1 MTSLYKNNVV
11 SFPGYLSGCLSSLFI
26 TVFYHF
32 IQEKSQTCC
41 SALSQVPPTL
51 LKRKNILVVVCVSS
65 FLPLTITFQL
75 SGNPQC
81 RILVLQILDAGE
93 GTTAFPSLSQQFMT
107 SLAQTDFFFNFAN
120 RIVGILAENLLFLP
134 QCCRRGDVLA
144 GS

>member
-1 MTSLYKNNVV
+1 M
-11 SFPGYLSGCLSSLFI
+11 LS
-26 TVFYHF
+26 
-32 IQEKSQTCC
+32 
-41 SALSQVPPTL
+41 LSQDIYLGVYQVCL
-51 LKRKNILVVVCVSS
+51 LQFSTISSRRKVKPAALHFLKFLPHFLKEKISLLWFCVSS

-107 SLAQTDFFFNFAN
+107 SLAQTDFFFNFPN